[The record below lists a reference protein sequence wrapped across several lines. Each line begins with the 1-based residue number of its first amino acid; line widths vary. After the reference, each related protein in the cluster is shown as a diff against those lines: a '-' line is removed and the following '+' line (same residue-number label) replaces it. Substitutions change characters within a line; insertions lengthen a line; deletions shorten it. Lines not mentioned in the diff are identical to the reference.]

1 VPEFD
6 DEVTPRVISP
16 ISEAEYLKIARRAVK
31 EEKLQAFSAPNG
43 YLYKFGLLFDE
54 YKAKVDKIGKTL
66 TITIAI
72 TAAILFGFF
81 MGVAF
86 IRFK

>member
-1 VPEFD
+1 MIDFD
-6 DEVTPRVISP
+6 DEVTPKVVLP
-16 ISEAEYLKIARRAVK
+16 LSEADYLKVARRAVR

-54 YKAKVDKIGKTL
+54 YKTKVDRISNIL
-66 TITIAI
+66 IISIAI
-72 TAAILFGFF
+72 SAAILLGFF
-81 MGVAF
+81 LGVAF